1 MAKYGKWIGAGLG
14 FALGGPLGALLGI
27 FIGSAIDNVQIM
39 TAPQPPQNPYRRR
52 NPSSQGGR
60 GDFMVSLTVLATAV
74 MKADGRIMRS
84 ELDFVKEF
92 LKRNFGVEATREA
105 MGMIKALCNRE
116 IPLAEVCTQI
126 RYNMD
131 SSSRTQLLYFLFG
144 IAKADGEISAPEIRL
159 LENISDL
166 LGIDKSTFTSIKSMY
181 YDDLDSAYQILGVTS
196 SANNEEIKKAYRKMA
211 LENHPDKVG
220 HLGEDIRKAAEEK
233 FTQINVAYEKIKK
246 QRGIN

>member
-1 MAKYGKWIGAGLG
+1 MG
-14 FALGGPLGALLGI
+14 FALGGPLGALLGL
-27 FIGSAIDNVQIM
+27 FIGSAIDNVQII
-39 TAPQPPQNPYRRR
+39 AAAQSPNNPYRQQ
-52 NPSSQGGR
+52 NPSSRSGR
-60 GDFMVSLTVLATAV
+60 GDFMFSLIVLATAV

-84 ELDFVKEF
+84 DLEFVKEF
-92 LKRNFGVEATREA
+92 LKRNFGVESTREA
-105 MGMIKALCNRE
+105 MSIIKELSKRE
-116 IPLAEVCTQI
+116 IPLAEICAQI

-144 IAKADGEISAPEIRL
+144 IAKADGEVSTPEIRL

-166 LGIDKSTFTSIKSMY
+166 LGIDRSTFTSIKSMY
-181 YDDLDSAYQILGVTS
+181 YDDLDSAYRILGVTS
-196 SANNEEIKKAYRKMA
+196 SASDDEIKKAYRKMA
-211 LENHPDKVG
+211 IENHPDKVG